1 MIVEGRVSFRN
12 INHCTKPSLTI
23 FCTQKMGLIIAD
35 SCFNSHVIDYEN
47 KVTDLSEY
55 FLTQNTSIEYW
66 AMFEKGEKGLFGGNF
81 YFRVETIGNIR
92 WFWLANRTE
101 YWKRSGLSLI

>member
-1 MIVEGRVSFRN
+1 
-12 INHCTKPSLTI
+12 
-23 FCTQKMGLIIAD
+23 MGLIIAD
-35 SCFNSHVIDYEN
+35 SCFNSQEIDFEN

-55 FLTQNTSIEYW
+55 FFTQNTSIEYW
-66 AMFEKGEKGLFGGNF
+66 AMFETGLFGGNF

-101 YWKRSGLSLI
+101 NWKRSGLSLI